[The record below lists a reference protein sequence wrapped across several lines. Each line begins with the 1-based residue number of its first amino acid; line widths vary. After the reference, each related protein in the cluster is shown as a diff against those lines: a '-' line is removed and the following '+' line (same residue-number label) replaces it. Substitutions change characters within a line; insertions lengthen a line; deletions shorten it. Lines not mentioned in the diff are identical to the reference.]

1 MLHLIKIKKG
11 GRKQYE
17 RCCFAAKEDKE
28 KKAKLYK
35 SIQKKFTAYNNGFAG
50 TYCDAFISIF
60 AHGWFD
66 FSFQTI

>member
-1 MLHLIKIKKG
+1 MSDVALQPKKT
-11 GRKQYE
+11 K
-17 RCCFAAKEDKE
+17 K